1 MKTDRVGTGSPALD
15 DLLGGGLERRAIT
28 QIYGEPASGK
38 STLCL
43 MASVAALRAGNSVI
57 YIDTEGFSVE
67 RFSQI
72 AGGDAGA
79 LADRLYLFEPLDF
92 AQQGTM
98 IADSEGLLK
107 KNGHAPVGLLVMDSA
122 TALYRT
128 ELDLGREAL
137 RKLSHHMIKLLG
149 LAKKYDIPAL
159 ITNQIYMDVE
169 REQVAGLGGTALE
182 HLSKAIIRLEKKDGF
197 RRATLRKHR
206 SRPEGLSFDFAITE
220 DGIRPIERR

>member
-1 MKTDRVGTGSPALD
+1 MKTDRVSTGNPALD
-15 DLLGGGLERRAIT
+15 DLFGGGLERRAIT

-43 MASVAALRAGNSVI
+43 MAAVASLRAGNSVV

-67 RFSQI
+67 RFSQV
-72 AGGDAGA
+72 AGESAGA

-98 IADSEGLLK
+98 IADTEGLLRK
-107 KNGHAPVGLLVMDSA
+107 DGHAPVGLLVMDSA

-128 ELDLGREAL
+128 ELDLGREAI

-149 LAKKYDIPAL
+149 LAKKYDIPVL
-159 ITNQIYMDVE
+159 ITNQIYMDIE
-169 REQVAGLGGTALE
+169 RDRAEGLGGTGLE
-182 HLSKAIIRLEKKDGF
+182 HLSKAIIRLEKKDGV
-197 RRATLRKHR
+197 RRAILRKHR
-206 SRPEGLSFDFAITE
+206 SRPEGLMFDFVLTE
-220 DGIRPIERR
+220 DGIRTV

>member
-1 MKTDRVGTGSPALD
+1 MKPDRVSTGSPALD

-43 MASVAALRAGNSVI
+43 LAAVASLRAGNRVI

-67 RFSQI
+67 RFVQI
-72 AGGDAGA
+72 SGESAGEF
-79 LADRLYLFEPLDF
+79 ADRLYLFEPLDF
-92 AQQGTM
+92 TQQGAM
-98 IADSEGLLK
+98 IADAEGLIRK
-107 KNGHAPVGLLVMDSA
+107 GDRDPVGLLVVDSV

-128 ELDLGREAL
+128 ELGLGRETV
-137 RKLSHHMIKLLG
+137 RTLSHQMIKLLG

-169 REQVAGLGGTALE
+169 RDRVAGLGGTALE
-182 HLSKAIIRLEKKDGF
+182 HISKTIIRLEKRDSV
-197 RRATLRKHR
+197 RRAMLVKHR
-206 SRPEGLSFDFAITE
+206 SRPEGLSFDFLITD
-220 DGIRPIERR
+220 DGIRRLSGP

>member
-1 MKTDRVGTGSPALD
+1 MKPDRVSTGSPALD

-43 MASVAALRAGNSVI
+43 LAAVASLRAGNRVI

-67 RFSQI
+67 RFVQI
-72 AGGDAGA
+72 SGESAGEF
-79 LADRLYLFEPLDF
+79 ADRLYLFEPLDF
-92 AQQGTM
+92 TQQGAM
-98 IADSEGLLK
+98 IADAEGLIRK
-107 KNGHAPVGLLVMDSA
+107 GDRDPVGLLVVDSV

-128 ELDLGREAL
+128 ELGLGRETV
-137 RKLSHHMIKLLG
+137 RTLSHQMVKLLG

-169 REQVAGLGGTALE
+169 RDRVAGLGGTALE
-182 HLSKAIIRLEKKDGF
+182 HISKTIIRLEKRDSV
-197 RRATLRKHR
+197 RRAMLVKQR
-206 SRPEGLSFDFAITE
+206 SRPEGLSFDFLITD
-220 DGIRPIERR
+220 DGIRRLSGP

>member
-1 MKTDRVGTGSPALD
+1 MKTDRVGTGSQGLD

-43 MASVAALRAGNSVI
+43 MAAVACLRAGNSVV

-67 RFSQI
+67 RFTQI
-72 AGGDAGA
+72 TGENAGA

-107 KNGHAPVGLLVMDSA
+107 NGHAPVGLLVMDSA

-128 ELDLGREAL
+128 ELDLGREAI

-149 LAKKYDIPAL
+149 LAKKYDIPVL

-169 REQVAGLGGTALE
+169 RERVAGLGGTALE
-182 HLSKAIIRLEKKDGF
+182 HLSKAIIRLEKKDSV
-197 RRATLRKHR
+197 RRAMLRKHR
-206 SRPEGLSFDFAITE
+206 SRPEGLSFDFVITE
-220 DGIRPIERR
+220 DGIRTV

>member
-1 MKTDRVGTGSPALD
+1 MKTDRVSTGSTAFD

-43 MASVAALRAGNSVI
+43 MAAVATLRAGNSVV

-67 RFSQI
+67 RFTQI
-72 AGGDAGA
+72 AGENAGT

-98 IADSEGLLK
+98 IADAEGLL

-128 ELDLGREAL
+128 ELDLGREAI

-149 LAKKYDIPAL
+149 LAKKYDIPVL

-169 REQVAGLGGTALE
+169 RDRVAGLGGTALE
-182 HLSKAIIRLEKKDGF
+182 HLSKAIIRLEKKDSA
-197 RRATLRKHR
+197 RRAMLRKHR
-206 SRPEGLSFDFAITE
+206 SRPEGLSFDFTITE
-220 DGIRPIERR
+220 DGIRTV

>member
-1 MKTDRVGTGSPALD
+1 MKPDRVSTGSQALD
-15 DLLGGGLERRAIT
+15 DLLGGGLERRTIT

-38 STLCL
+38 STFCL
-43 MASVAALRAGNSVI
+43 MAAVATLRAGNSVV

-67 RFSQI
+67 RFSQL
-72 AGGDAGA
+72 AGENAGA
-79 LADRLYLFEPLDF
+79 FADRLYLFEPIDF
-92 AQQGTM
+92 AQQGAM
-98 IADSEGLLK
+98 IADTEGLLK

-149 LAKKYDIPAL
+149 LAKKYDIPVL

-169 REQVAGLGGTALE
+169 RDRVAGLGGTALE
-182 HLSKAIIRLEKKDGF
+182 HLSKAIVRLEKKDGV
-197 RRATLRKHR
+197 RRAMLRKHR
-206 SRPEGLSFDFAITE
+206 SRPEGLSFDFVITE
-220 DGIRPIERR
+220 DGIRKV